1 LIYPGENQIMTTP
14 RSDAGILI
22 VYYSR
27 FGVLRALAECIAQ
40 GAREVEGLTV
50 DLLEVD
56 DRPVG
61 DPRPGENEHDPSRRR
76 AETLS
81 RLVSADALV
90 VGAPAYFGS
99 MAAAVKRL
107 FEDCVTASLP
117 LEVDPS
123 RPWRHT
129 LFRGKV
135 GAGFTASA
143 TPHGGNE
150 HAIHT
155 ILTMMMHLGMIVVTP
170 GQRPPILED
179 QGSPYGATAVSG
191 PDGDR
196 QPDTNEQRAA
206 RALGRQVAEVAT
218 WIRWGRREWERQ
230 ELEAQRALTT
240 QPGAFDPSA

>member
-1 LIYPGENQIMTTP
+1 MRTP
-14 RSDAGILI
+14 RSDAQVLI

-27 FGVLRALAECIAQ
+27 FGVLRSLAECIAQ

-56 DRPVG
+56 DQPI
-61 DPRPGENEHDPSRRR
+61 DDAHPGEPEHDWSSRR

-81 RLVSADALV
+81 RLVPADALV
-90 VGAPAYFGS
+90 VGTPAYFGS

-107 FEDCVTASLP
+107 FEDCITASVA

-150 HAIHT
+150 HAIHS
-155 ILTMMMHLGMIVVTP
+155 ILTMMMHLGMVIVTP

-196 QPDTNEQRAA
+196 QPAANEQQAA
-206 RALGRQVAEVAT
+206 RALGRQVAEVTT

-230 ELEAQRALTT
+230 EREAQRALTT
-240 QPGAFDPSA
+240 QSGPFDPSA